1 MSVRHV
7 AAPAIDAATT
17 VLRVIRRASRR
28 PLTTRVLLSCAAIG
42 AAGAVLLTVANLTAK
57 LLIPVFP
64 PSAYILAGLWA
75 VPATLALALLRRPGV
90 GVLTGLIAGLA
101 MTPFSPQGASVI
113 LAALWWAA
121 ACELPFLITRYR
133 RWTLLLHVCGGIV
146 AGLAS
151 IAVSAATGVLPT
163 LGFSGQVLTVA
174 LSLAAPV
181 VATIGGVALARRLRR
196 SGVGSQSA
204 RGAASS
210 RSETS
215 A

>member
-1 MSVRHV
+1 
-7 AAPAIDAATT
+7 
-17 VLRVIRRASRR
+17 
-28 PLTTRVLLSCAAIG
+28 VLLSCAAIG

-64 PSAYILAGLWA
+64 PSAYVLAGLWA

-113 LAALWWAA
+113 LATLWWAA
-121 ACELPFLITRYR
+121 ACELPLLVTRYR
-133 RWTLLLHVCGGIV
+133 RWTLALHVCGGIV

-151 IAVSAATGVLPT
+151 VAVSYATGVLPA
-163 LGFSGQVLTVA
+163 LALPAQVLTIT
-174 LSLAAPV
+174 LSIAAP
-181 VATIGGVALARRLRR
+181 AAAALGGVTLARRLRR
-196 SGVGSQSA
+196 TGVGGQSA
-204 RGAASS
+204 ASAAASP
-210 RSETS
+210 RSDPS

>member
-1 MSVRHV
+1 M
-7 AAPAIDAATT
+7 
-17 VLRVIRRASRR
+17 IRRALRT

-42 AAGAVLLTVANLTAK
+42 AAAAVLLTVANLTAK

-90 GVLTGLIAGLA
+90 GVLTGLVAGLA

-113 LAALWWAA
+113 LATLWWAA
-121 ACELPFLITRYR
+121 ACELPFLVTRYR
-133 RWTLLLHVCGGIV
+133 RWTLLLHTCGGIV

-151 IAVSAATGVLPT
+151 IAVSYATGVIAPMPFAAQL
-163 LGFSGQVLTVA
+163 LTVT

-181 VATIGGVALARRLRR
+181 VASLGGVTLARRLRR
-196 SGVGSQSA
+196 SGVGGQSA
-204 RGAASS
+204 SVASS
-210 RSETS
+210 SRAETS

>member
-1 MSVRHV
+1 M
-7 AAPAIDAATT
+7 
-17 VLRVIRRASRR
+17 IRRASRT

-57 LLIPVFP
+57 LLIPAFP
-64 PSAYILAGLWA
+64 PSAYILAGLWVA
-75 VPATLALALLRRPGV
+75 PATLALALLRRPGV
-90 GVLTGLIAGLA
+90 GVVTGLVAGLA

-113 LAALWWAA
+113 LATLWWAA
-121 ACELPFLITRYR
+121 ACELPFLVTRYR
-133 RWTLLLHVCGGIV
+133 RWTLLLHVCGGIL
-146 AGLAS
+146 AGAAS
-151 IAVSAATGVLPT
+151 IAVSYATGVLTPMP
-163 LGFSGQVLTVA
+163 LAAQLLTVA